1 MQKTLLSFEKVPQIS
16 RTDLAYFHQ
25 EAALLPFFRYAP
37 HPDAFQALLQARAQ
51 TQTPRADLVHALK
64 DQYASLPSNPFVQR
78 QVDALLQPG
87 TFTVVTAH
95 QPALFLGPLYFIYK
109 AVSAINL
116 AERIQESTAPGS
128 HIVPVFVLGSEDH
141 DLDEL
146 NHIRLFNREIRW
158 NPDLGGPVGNIP
170 ATTLQPVLDELRP
183 ILGDTENAHSLW
195 EKIERCYTQSNTF
208 ADATQALLHTLLG
221 RFGLVVFN
229 MNHLDLKRKFIP
241 VMWDDLSR
249 QTAHELVG
257 ATIEQLQHLG
267 FKGQAAPRDIN
278 LFYMQPGSRERIV
291 FENGEYK
298 VLHTDLAFTPEAIKS
313 ELEQHPERFSPNVL
327 LRPLFQE
334 LVLPNIAYVGGG
346 GELAYW
352 LERRSLFEHYDIPYP
367 ILIRRN
373 SVLWFDKDS
382 IKRSL
387 KFGFSPARY
396 FEDTDALVRAF
407 VESQADAEVNLV
419 SEVADL
425 QVIYDRLAQKAQAI
439 DPTLEKAVRAD
450 EVKTIAHF
458 QQWESRLVRAEKQ
471 KHEVTISQLRSLR
484 EKLFPGGSLQER
496 HDNFIPYYL
505 KYGERYF
512 DLLKENLN
520 PFDAGFLILEDCD

>member
-1 MQKTLLSFEKVPQIS
+1 MHKTLLPFSAVSQLSKTDVAYATQDPVLRPFYRHEPDPDGFLQAIEVRKTIQTDRETLVAVLREQYRELTNSDVVQEQI
-16 RTDLAYFHQ
+16 TT
-25 EAALLPFFRYAP
+25 
-37 HPDAFQALLQARAQ
+37 LLQA
-51 TQTPRADLVHALK
+51 D
-64 DQYASLPSNPFVQR
+64 
-78 QVDALLQPG
+78 
-87 TFTVVTAH
+87 TFTVTTAH
-95 QPALFLGPLYFIYK
+95 QPTLLLGPLYFVYK
-109 AVSAINL
+109 AISTINL
-116 AERIQESTAPGS
+116 ANAVQKTTGKQI
-128 HIVPVFVLGSEDH
+128 IPVFVLGSEDH

-407 VESQADAEVNLV
+407 VESQADAEVNLL